1 MVDCSQSCVKIKYF
15 QKSKPSRIFNGPGL
29 GGLRHL
35 RPVDG
40 LAEGVVVVDDDS
52 HHEPVLLLRLEVKV
66 GGEGDDKTEHLV
78 TLLRHE
84 VGGGDIVGP
93 VVTFRRKY

>member
-1 MVDCSQSCVKIKYF
+1 MHI
-15 QKSKPSRIFNGPGL
+15 PPGPGL
-29 GGLRHL
+29 GVLRHL
-35 RPVDG
+35 HPLDD
-40 LAEGVVVVDDDS
+40 LDEGVVVVDDDS

-84 VGGGDIVGP
+84 VGGDIVGP
-93 VVTFRRKY
+93 VVTFRRKF